1 MTTPNSAPT
10 FLPLTGFYEPS
21 AIQQLPDGRFLI
33 AEDEKEHAFSL
44 VTLDAGG
51 VRKHT
56 PLSAGWFDGGDDVW
70 NMDDL
75 EGLALDSRGYCYAI
89 TSHSR
94 DEDGELKKPRTRLA
108 RFKIEKNQLLK
119 PRVVGGLRR
128 ALTQRHPVLAAAA
141 EVTQVKSGGGLNIE
155 ALEITPDQRLL
166 IGFRSPLQDGSA
178 LMASV
183 DNVAAVFDEGAA
195 PQVSGVLQALDLGG
209 QGIRGM
215 AYVAALGGYLLI
227 SGPAGREDEAFGLW
241 FWRGQPGDPARRVT
255 VPGLPGFAHAEGVCP
270 ALIDGVQKILI
281 VSDDGSRKDRK
292 FSSFLL
298 LAPAQLQIAS

>member
-1 MTTPNSAPT
+1 MTTSSTLPT

-33 AEDEKEHAFSL
+33 AEDEKKHAFSL

-70 NMDDL
+70 NMDDI

-94 DEDGELKKPRTRLA
+94 DGDGQTKKPRARLA

-128 ALTQRHPVLAAAA
+128 ALTERHPVLAAAA
-141 EVTQVKSGGGLNIE
+141 EVAQVKASGGLNIE

-166 IGFRSPLQDGSA
+166 IGFRSPLQEGRA
-178 LMASV
+178 LIASV
-183 DNVAAVFDEGAA
+183 DNVTAVFEDDAA
-195 PQVSGVLQALDLGG
+195 PQVSSVLQALDLGG

-215 AYVAALGGYLLI
+215 SYVAALGGYLLI
-227 SGPAGREDEAFGLW
+227 SGPVGHEEEAFGLW
-241 FWRGQPGDPARRVT
+241 FWRGQPGDPVRRVSLPGG
-255 VPGLPGFAHAEGVCP
+255 PGLARAEGVCP
-270 ALIDGVQKILI
+270 AVMDGVQKIII
-281 VSDDGSRKDRK
+281 VSDDGNRKDGK
-292 FSSFLL
+292 YASFLVL
-298 LAPAQLQIAS
+298 ELAQLQIAP